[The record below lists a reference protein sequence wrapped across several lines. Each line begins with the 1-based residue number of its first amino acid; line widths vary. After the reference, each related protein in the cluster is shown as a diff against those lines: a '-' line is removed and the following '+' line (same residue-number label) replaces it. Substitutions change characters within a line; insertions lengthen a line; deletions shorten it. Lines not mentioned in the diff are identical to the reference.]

1 MILQKMPHY
10 VDSILTQED
19 ASAALQDGQVV
30 VGLYTNR
37 ENVQSVVHSHPYY
50 EMILPV
56 AGSSVRYSVDGSVY
70 DLHLGELILFPGE
83 MYHSGKFNI
92 TDTTS
97 ERLVVQIAPGIWE
110 RAWAQSGLPRH
121 VWSGDPVILD
131 TDAVT
136 QWDFRGLLE
145 RMAQTVYLDEKI
157 RDTVQCCEVTELILL
172 ISQVV
177 TRRHN
182 APPPSATSLLVAKAV
197 AYLQANYTDPHLTV
211 AQLAK
216 YTYTSREH
224 LSRVFKEYTL
234 ESIHGYL
241 TNLRMQHCRNELAD
255 GTGVLDA
262 CTASGFAN
270 YSSFLKSFR
279 ALYGIT
285 AERHKENPTLRRAR
299 YFRQIS
305 CASQKSA
312 GEPSQIRK
320 GSPAVFIYVVLIY
333 DYTMTFCPPQRYFR
347 RVGTR
352 TLILIG
358 FAIWSF
364 IPASSATCLSSENA
378 FAVMATMGIFA
389 F

>member
-56 AGSSVRYSVDGSVY
+56 AGSSVRYS
-70 DLHLGELILFPGE
+70 
-83 MYHSGKFNI
+83 GKFNI

-131 TDAVT
+131 TDTVT

-285 AERHKENPTLRRAR
+285 PAEYRAQLR
-299 YFRQIS
+299 QS
-305 CASQKSA
+305 
-312 GEPSQIRK
+312 
-320 GSPAVFIYVVLIY
+320 
-333 DYTMTFCPPQRYFR
+333 R
-347 RVGTR
+347 RM
-352 TLILIG
+352 
-358 FAIWSF
+358 
-364 IPASSATCLSSENA
+364 P
-378 FAVMATMGIFA
+378 
-389 F
+389 

>member
-1 MILQKMPHY
+1 MELAQTSKNAAQMTQKQSDCRKAVAFGLCSFFLAFPAGEGDHQVKNRVLHKAVCRAAVQLGNAFDAFYAVAMLLGILLGCD
-10 VDSILTQED
+10 DS
-19 ASAALQDGQVV
+19 
-30 VGLYTNR
+30 
-37 ENVQSVVHSHPYY
+37 
-50 EMILPV
+50 
-56 AGSSVRYSVDGSVY
+56 
-70 DLHLGELILFPGE
+70 
-83 MYHSGKFNI
+83 
-92 TDTTS
+92 
-97 ERLVVQIAPGIWE
+97 
-110 RAWAQSGLPRH
+110 
-121 VWSGDPVILD
+121 
-131 TDAVT
+131 AVP

-285 AERHKENPTLRRAR
+285 PGEYRAQLR
-299 YFRQIS
+299 QS
-305 CASQKSA
+305 
-312 GEPSQIRK
+312 
-320 GSPAVFIYVVLIY
+320 
-333 DYTMTFCPPQRYFR
+333 R
-347 RVGTR
+347 RT
-352 TLILIG
+352 
-358 FAIWSF
+358 
-364 IPASSATCLSSENA
+364 P
-378 FAVMATMGIFA
+378 
-389 F
+389 

>member
-121 VWSGDPVILD
+121 VWSGNPVILD

-145 RMAQTVYLDEKI
+145 RMAQTMYLDEKI

-172 ISQVV
+172 ISQVGDPAAQCPAALGHQSA
-177 TRRHN
+177 RRQGGCLPSGQLHRPASDRGPAGKVHLHQPG
-182 APPPSATSLLVAKAV
+182 APVPRVQRVHAG
-197 AYLQANYTDPHLTV
+197 
-211 AQLAK
+211 K
-216 YTYTSREH
+216 YTR
-224 LSRVFKEYTL
+224 
-234 ESIHGYL
+234 
-241 TNLRMQHCRNELAD
+241 
-255 GTGVLDA
+255 
-262 CTASGFAN
+262 
-270 YSSFLKSFR
+270 
-279 ALYGIT
+279 GI
-285 AERHKENPTLRRAR
+285 
-299 YFRQIS
+299 
-305 CASQKSA
+305 
-312 GEPSQIRK
+312 
-320 GSPAVFIYVVLIY
+320 
-333 DYTMTFCPPQRYFR
+333 
-347 RVGTR
+347 
-352 TLILIG
+352 
-358 FAIWSF
+358 
-364 IPASSATCLSSENA
+364 
-378 FAVMATMGIFA
+378 
-389 F
+389 

>member
-1 MILQKMPHY
+1 
-10 VDSILTQED
+10 
-19 ASAALQDGQVV
+19 
-30 VGLYTNR
+30 
-37 ENVQSVVHSHPYY
+37 
-50 EMILPV
+50 
-56 AGSSVRYSVDGSVY
+56 
-70 DLHLGELILFPGE
+70 
-83 MYHSGKFNI
+83 
-92 TDTTS
+92 
-97 ERLVVQIAPGIWE
+97 
-110 RAWAQSGLPRH
+110 
-121 VWSGDPVILD
+121 
-131 TDAVT
+131 
-136 QWDFRGLLE
+136 
-145 RMAQTVYLDEKI
+145 MAQTVYLDGKI

-285 AERHKENPTLRRAR
+285 PAEYRAQLR
-299 YFRQIS
+299 QS
-305 CASQKSA
+305 
-312 GEPSQIRK
+312 
-320 GSPAVFIYVVLIY
+320 
-333 DYTMTFCPPQRYFR
+333 R
-347 RVGTR
+347 RT
-352 TLILIG
+352 
-358 FAIWSF
+358 
-364 IPASSATCLSSENA
+364 P
-378 FAVMATMGIFA
+378 
-389 F
+389 